1 MLELLAVLAA
11 VFDAATAIFAVIK
24 YWRLSFSIL
33 IAASI
38 VVILCVFMKSPA
50 IRLILGLHIFI
61 TILATGLWWES
72 CRGKLK

>member
-1 MLELLAVLAA
+1 MLELLTILAA
-11 VFDAATAIFAVIK
+11 IFDSAAAIFAVMK

-50 IRLILGLHIFI
+50 IRLILGMHAFI
-61 TILATGLWWES
+61 ATLAAGLWWER
-72 CRGKLK
+72 CRGRLK